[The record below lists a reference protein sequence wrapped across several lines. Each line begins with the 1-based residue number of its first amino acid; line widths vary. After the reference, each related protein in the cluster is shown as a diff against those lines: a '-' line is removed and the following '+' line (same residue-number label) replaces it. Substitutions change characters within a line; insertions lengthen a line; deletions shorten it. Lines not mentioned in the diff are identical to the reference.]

1 MGTRRYVITKILQA
15 FLTLVFI
22 LAFNFFLF
30 RVMPGDPAA
39 LLLRGSSAFNPDNV
53 EQVREDL
60 GLDAPLPAQ
69 FATYLGDMATL
80 NFGESFFLQ
89 GQPVIEV
96 IANGLWPTVLLVG
109 TSTVAS
115 AVIGLAIGIRGGWRR
130 GSTFD
135 VGSLGATLVLYSMPE
150 FWFGMLVLM
159 AFAGGVGPFPA
170 LFPVNGYSTIGQDY
184 TGLQHVADVLNHLV
198 LPWLVLT
205 LVYLGEFSLIMRS
218 SLLDVLG
225 DHFVH
230 TARAKGLLEKQ
241 VLWRHAV
248 PNALLPT
255 FTVVVLSLGFI
266 FQGALTVEFV
276 FGWPGLGWLTV
287 QAVDNQDFA
296 LLQGLFFLF
305 SVGVLIA
312 NLAADLTY
320 AHLDPRVRAQ

>member
-1 MGTRRYVITKILQA
+1 VGTRRYVITKILQA

-266 FQGALTVEFV
+266 FQGAITVEFV

-287 QAVDNQDFA
+287 QAVDNKDFA

-320 AHLDPRVRAQ
+320 AYLDPRVRAQ

>member
-1 MGTRRYVITKILQA
+1 VGTRKYVITKILQA
-15 FLTLVFI
+15 FLTLLFI

-30 RVMPGDPAA
+30 RVMPGNPAA
-39 LLLRGSSAFNPDNV
+39 LLLRGSSAYNPDNV
-53 EQVREDL
+53 AQVSEDL
-60 GLDAPLPAQ
+60 GLDKPLPQQ
-69 FATYLGDMATL
+69 FVTYLGDMATL

-96 IANGLWPTVLLVG
+96 IGNGLWPTMLLVG

-135 VGSLGATLVLYSMPE
+135 VGSLGVTLVLYSLPE

-170 LFPVNGYSTIGQDY
+170 LFPVNGYSSIGQDY
-184 TGLQHVADVLNHLV
+184 TGVQHIADVLNHMV
-198 LPWLVLT
+198 LPWVVLT
-205 LVYLGEFSLIMRS
+205 LVYLGEYSLIMRS

-248 PNALLPT
+248 PNAMLPT

-266 FQGALTVEFV
+266 FQGAITVEFV

-287 QAVDNQDFA
+287 QAVDNKDFA

-320 AHLDPRVRAQ
+320 AYLDPRVRAQ

>member
-1 MGTRRYVITKILQA
+1 VGTRKYVITKILQA
-15 FLTLVFI
+15 FLTLLFI

-39 LLLRGSSAFNPDNV
+39 LLLRGSSAYNPDNV
-53 EQVREDL
+53 AQVREDL
-60 GLDAPLPAQ
+60 GLDKPLPQQ

-80 NFGESFFLQ
+80 NFGDSFFLQ

-96 IANGLWPTVLLVG
+96 IGNGLWPTMLLVG

-135 VGSLGATLVLYSMPE
+135 VGSLGVTLVLYSMPE

-170 LFPVNGYSTIGQDY
+170 LFPVNGYSSIGADY

-198 LPWLVLT
+198 LPWVVLT
-205 LVYLGEFSLIMRS
+205 LVYLGEYSLIMRS

-248 PNALLPT
+248 PNAMLPT

-266 FQGALTVEFV
+266 FQGAITVEFV

-287 QAVDNQDFA
+287 QAVDNKDFA

-320 AHLDPRVRAQ
+320 AYLDPRVRAQ

>member
-1 MGTRRYVITKILQA
+1 VGTRRYVITKILQA

-30 RVMPGDPAA
+30 RVLPGDPAA

-266 FQGALTVEFV
+266 FQGAITVEFV

>member
-1 MGTRRYVITKILQA
+1 VGTRKYVITKILQA

-53 EQVREDL
+53 AQVREDL
-60 GLDAPLPAQ
+60 GLDAPLPQQ
-69 FATYLGDMATL
+69 FATYMADMATL

-109 TSTVAS
+109 TSTAAS

-184 TGLQHVADVLNHLV
+184 TGMQHVADVLNHMV

-255 FTVVVLSLGFI
+255 FTVIVLSLGFI
-266 FQGALTVEFV
+266 FQGAITVEFV

-320 AHLDPRVRAQ
+320 AYLDPRVRAQ

>member
-1 MGTRRYVITKILQA
+1 VGTRRYVITKILQA

-22 LAFNFFLF
+22 LVFNFFLF

-39 LLLRGSSAFNPDNV
+39 LLLRGSSAYNPDNV
-53 EQVREDL
+53 EQVRQDL

-69 FATYLGDMATL
+69 FTTYLGDMATL

-96 IANGLWPTVLLVG
+96 IGNGLWPTILLVG
-109 TSTVAS
+109 TSTAAS

-135 VGSLGATLVLYSMPE
+135 VGSLGVTLVLYSMPE

-159 AFAGGVGPFPA
+159 AFASGVGPFPA

-198 LPWLVLT
+198 LPWVVLT
-205 LVYLGEFSLIMRS
+205 LVYLGEYALIMRS
-218 SLLDVLG
+218 ALLDVLG

-266 FQGALTVEFV
+266 FQGAITVEFV

-287 QAVDNQDFA
+287 QAVDNKDFA

-320 AHLDPRVRAQ
+320 AYLDPRVRAQ

>member
-1 MGTRRYVITKILQA
+1 VGTRKYVITKILQA

-30 RVMPGDPAA
+30 RVMPGNPAA
-39 LLLRGSSAFNPDNV
+39 LLLRGSSAYNPDNV
-53 EQVREDL
+53 AQVTADL
-60 GLDAPLPAQ
+60 GLDKPLPQQ
-69 FATYLGDMATL
+69 FVTYLGDMATL
-80 NFGESFFLQ
+80 NFGDSFFLQ

-96 IANGLWPTVLLVG
+96 IGNGLWPTMLLVG

-135 VGSLGATLVLYSMPE
+135 VGSLGVTLVLYSMPE

-170 LFPVNGYSTIGQDY
+170 LFPVNGYSSIGQDY
-184 TGLQHVADVLNHLV
+184 TGAQHIADVLNHMV
-198 LPWLVLT
+198 LPWVVLT
-205 LVYLGEFSLIMRS
+205 LVYLGEYSLIMRS

-248 PNALLPT
+248 PNAMLPT

-266 FQGALTVEFV
+266 FQGAITVEFV

-287 QAVDNQDFA
+287 QAVDNKDFA

-320 AHLDPRVRAQ
+320 AYIDPRVRAQ